1 MKTPFKESRAVFLA
15 LGIILLITVPLL
27 IFFASEDDA
36 DEKILS
42 EFRIFPFD
50 DDRSV
55 EELKNDAEFI
65 NSSFLL
71 FGFQK
76 EPVLLGFDLEF
87 EEDKRYVLELK
98 NPNFREVLLYRKDS
112 EGQYNLID
120 KAGTVVGKGN
130 ALAYPNPS
138 FELGQHHEYANEFL
152 LQISSVE
159 PINFTMSVHGK
170 QHFLDQYSKILF
182 FVSLYIGL
190 IVALFLY
197 NLILYFMVRD
207 KVYLLYS
214 FYIFFIS
221 LAQINLLGFTFH
233 YLFKDNV
240 QIYENSII
248 GFSAIAGVFGIF
260 FLRYFLKTKYYTP
273 FIDKLLKVNIGLYLI
288 SFAFRLLSLI
298 EVSYVLTDISGLM
311 IAALFIISSSIIAR
325 KGVRSAIYFLGAFL
339 MFFFGLV
346 IYILQNR
353 GIIELGTYANFPIL
367 LGSALEAI
375 LLSLALA
382 DRINI
387 LKKEKE
393 QEQHDRLEAIKEN
406 ERLIREQNAILEE
419 KVQTRTHE
427 LEVTLRN
434 LQNTQTQLVNQEKMA
449 SLGQLTAGVAHEI
462 NNPINFVSSN
472 INPLK
477 RDISDVIEIMDA
489 YKQMGIKEF
498 SPETLKQLNNLEKE
512 IDLDYVRDEID
523 QLLQGMEDGAK
534 RTVEIVKGLK
544 LFSRVDEQDVK
555 KVDLHAGI
563 SSTLVLLNS
572 SMSNKIKIIKDF
584 GEVPMVDC
592 LAGKINQVF
601 MNIVNNAVHALTENL
616 EVNPNPVIVIKT
628 STEGEYAKIEII
640 DNGPGIPDH
649 VKERI
654 FEPFFTT
661 KAVGKGTGLGL
672 SIVYSIIEKHHGT
685 LDVESVPDAGTS
697 FIIKLPITQKTSMI

>member
-1 MKTPFKESRAVFLA
+1 S
-15 LGIILLITVPLL
+15 
-27 IFFASEDDA
+27 
-36 DEKILS
+36 LS
-42 EFRIFPFD
+42 IVIFP
-50 DDRSV
+50 
-55 EELKNDAEFI
+55 
-65 NSSFLL
+65 
-71 FGFQK
+71 
-76 EPVLLGFDLEF
+76 
-87 EEDKRYVLELK
+87 
-98 NPNFREVLLYRKDS
+98 
-112 EGQYNLID
+112 
-120 KAGTVVGKGN
+120 
-130 ALAYPNPS
+130 
-138 FELGQHHEYANEFL
+138 
-152 LQISSVE
+152 
-159 PINFTMSVHGK
+159 
-170 QHFLDQYSKILF
+170 
-182 FVSLYIGL
+182 
-190 IVALFLY
+190 
-197 NLILYFMVRD
+197 
-207 KVYLLYS
+207 
-214 FYIFFIS
+214 
-221 LAQINLLGFTFH
+221 
-233 YLFKDNV
+233 
-240 QIYENSII
+240 
-248 GFSAIAGVFGIF
+248 AIAGVLAVF
-260 FLRYFLKTKYYTP
+260 FIKSFLKTKSFVP
-273 FIDKLLKVNIGLYLI
+273 NLDRFLVGIIILYLAGI
-288 SFAFRLLSLI
+288 LVRMAGLVEFSYRIIDITGLI
-298 EVSYVLTDISGLM
+298 GVV
-311 IAALFIISSSIIAR
+311 LFITIGISIAR
-325 KGVRSAIYFLGAFL
+325 KGYRPANFFLIAWGTFLVGLLIYVF
-339 MFFFGLV
+339 
-346 IYILQNR
+346 QNQ
-353 GIIELGTYANFPIL
+353 GIIHSSSLSTMPMLIGTAI
-367 LGSALEAI
+367 EAI

-406 ERLIREQNAILEE
+406 ERLIREQNILLEE
-419 KVQTRTHE
+419 KVLSRTHE

-477 RDISDVIEIMDA
+477 RDISDLIEIMDA
-489 YKQMGIKEF
+489 YRQMGIKEF
-498 SPETLKQLNNLEKE
+498 SPETLKELKNLEKE
-512 IDLDYVRDEID
+512 IDLDYVKEEID

-544 LFSRVDEQDVK
+544 LFSRIDEQDVK

-616 EVNPNPVIVIKT
+616 EINPNPVIVIKT

-640 DNGPGIPDH
+640 DNGPGIPEH

-685 LDVESVPDAGTS
+685 LDVETVPDAGTS
-697 FIIKLPITQKTSMI
+697 FIIKLPITQKSSMI

>member
-1 MKTPFKESRAVFLA
+1 
-15 LGIILLITVPLL
+15 
-27 IFFASEDDA
+27 
-36 DEKILS
+36 
-42 EFRIFPFD
+42 
-50 DDRSV
+50 
-55 EELKNDAEFI
+55 
-65 NSSFLL
+65 
-71 FGFQK
+71 
-76 EPVLLGFDLEF
+76 
-87 EEDKRYVLELK
+87 
-98 NPNFREVLLYRKDS
+98 
-112 EGQYNLID
+112 
-120 KAGTVVGKGN
+120 
-130 ALAYPNPS
+130 
-138 FELGQHHEYANEFL
+138 
-152 LQISSVE
+152 
-159 PINFTMSVHGK
+159 
-170 QHFLDQYSKILF
+170 
-182 FVSLYIGL
+182 
-190 IVALFLY
+190 
-197 NLILYFMVRD
+197 
-207 KVYLLYS
+207 
-214 FYIFFIS
+214 
-221 LAQINLLGFTFH
+221 
-233 YLFKDNV
+233 
-240 QIYENSII
+240 
-248 GFSAIAGVFGIF
+248 
-260 FLRYFLKTKYYTP
+260 
-273 FIDKLLKVNIGLYLI
+273 
-288 SFAFRLLSLI
+288 
-298 EVSYVLTDISGLM
+298 
-311 IAALFIISSSIIAR
+311 
-325 KGVRSAIYFLGAFL
+325 
-339 MFFFGLV
+339 
-346 IYILQNR
+346 
-353 GIIELGTYANFPIL
+353 
-367 LGSALEAI
+367 LEAV
-375 LLSLALA
+375 
-382 DRINI
+382 
-387 LKKEKE
+387 
-393 QEQHDRLEAIKEN
+393 KEN
-406 ERLIREQNAILEE
+406 ERLIREQNLLLEE
-419 KVQTRTHE
+419 KVKNRTHE

-685 LDVESVPDAGTS
+685 LDVETVPDAGTS

>member
-1 MKTPFKESRAVFLA
+1 MKTHFKESKAVFIA
-15 LGIILLITVPLL
+15 IGIILLLSTPLFY
-27 IFFASEDDA
+27 FFISDEYA
-36 DEKILS
+36 DEFILS
-42 EFRIFPFD
+42 EFKIYPYEENL
-50 DDRSV
+50 SV
-55 EELKNDAEFI
+55 ESLDITGEYLHT
-65 NSSFLL
+65 SFLL
-71 FGFQK
+71 FDFQK
-76 EPVLLGFDLEF
+76 EPVLLGFDLNF
-87 EEDKRYVLELK
+87 EDGFRYILELK
-98 NPNFREVLLYRKDS
+98 NPNFREVLLYRKNNTGSFD
-112 EGQYNLID
+112 LID
-120 KAGTVVGKGN
+120 KAGTEMGQAN
-130 ALAYPNPS
+130 ALSFPNPS
-138 FELGQHHEYANEFL
+138 FELGEHSNFQNNFL
-152 LQISSVE
+152 VKISSVE
-159 PINFTMSVHGK
+159 PINFTMSLHGK
-170 QHFLDQYSKILF
+170 QHFLDQYSKVLF
-182 FVSLYIGL
+182 FVSVYIGL

-197 NLILYFMVRD
+197 NLILFFMIRD

-233 YLFKDNV
+233 YLFNDN
-240 QIYENSII
+240 IYLYETSII
-248 GFSAIAGVFGIF
+248 GFSAIAGIFGIL
-260 FLRYFLKTKYYTP
+260 FLRHFLKTEYYTP
-273 FIDKLLKVNIGLYLI
+273 FIDKLLLLNIGLYFICFILRI
-288 SFAFRLLSLI
+288 MSYIELSYI
-298 EVSYVLTDISGLM
+298 LTDFSGLM
-311 IAALFIISSSIIAR
+311 IALLFILSSSIIAR
-325 KGVRSAIYFLGAFL
+325 KGIRSAIYFLVAFL

-346 IYILQNR
+346 LYILHNR

-387 LKKEKE
+387 LKREKE
-393 QEQHDRLEAIKEN
+393 QEQHDRLEAVKEN
-406 ERLIREQNAILEE
+406 ERLIREQNVLLEE

-477 RDISDVIEIMDA
+477 RDISDLIEIMDA
-489 YKQMGIKEF
+489 YREMGVKEF
-498 SPETLKQLNNLEKE
+498 SPETIKELKSLEKE
-512 IDLDYVRDEID
+512 IDLDYVRNEID

-544 LFSRVDEQDVK
+544 LFSRIDEQDVK

-584 GEVPMVDC
+584 GEMPMVDC

-601 MNIVNNAVHALTENL
+601 MNIINNAVHALTENL

-628 STEGEYAKIEII
+628 STEGEFAKIEII

-685 LDVESVPDAGTS
+685 LDVETVPDAGTS
-697 FIIKLPITQKTSMI
+697 FIIKLPITQKSSMI

>member
-1 MKTPFKESRAVFLA
+1 MIFKKGYNQPVVIGLIVIIIVILPVFA
-15 LGIILLITVPLL
+15 YFSSI
-27 IFFASEDDA
+27 E
-36 DEKILS
+36 
-42 EFRIFPFD
+42 
-50 DDRSV
+50 
-55 EELKNDAEFI
+55 NDAAYDVTDYRIYE
-65 NSSFLL
+65 SSL
-71 FGFQK
+71 FDKVENEIHTGGNILNLGFQREINLSFNIK
-76 EPVLLGFDLEF
+76 NALNQNDTDFFLEI
-87 EEDKRYVLELK
+87 K
-98 NPNFREVLLYRKDS
+98 NPTFREVSLYIKDD
-112 EGQYNLID
+112 EGDIKFLH
-120 KAGTVVGKGN
+120 KAGTEFGRSN
-130 ALAYPNPS
+130 LFSSPNPI
-138 FELGQHHEYANEFL
+138 FG
-152 LQISSVE
+152 ISSEISNSEEFFLTIKSFE
-159 PINFTMSVHGK
+159 PINFKITATPQSSFYFNYNQRTLFISV
-170 QHFLDQYSKILF
+170 
-182 FVSLYIGL
+182 YIG
-190 IVALFLY
+190 VMFALFLY
-197 NLILYFMVRD
+197 NFILYFLLRD
-207 KVYLLYS
+207 HIYFIYS
-214 FYIFFIS
+214 SYIFFIA
-221 LAQINLLGFTFH
+221 LAQLSLLGYSYYYF
-233 YLFKDNV
+233 LAQNPRL
-240 QIYENSII
+240 YELSII
-248 GFSAIAGVFGIF
+248 GFSAISGVVGITF
-260 FLRYFLKTKYYTP
+260 MRMFLKTRKFTP
-273 FIDKLLKVNIGLYLI
+273 LLDKLLIFNIILYI
-288 SFAFRLLSLI
+288 IAFGSRLLDFNKF
-298 EVSYVLTDISGLM
+298 SYTLTDISGLLVT
-311 IAALFIISSSIIAR
+311 ILFIFSAVIIVR
-325 KGVRSAIYFLGAFL
+325 KGYRPAIYFLIGWI
-339 MFFFGLV
+339 MFFTGLV
-346 IYILQNR
+346 VFILQNQ
-353 GIIELGTYANFPIL
+353 GLINLDSTSNIPMLVGT
-367 LGSALEAI
+367 ALEAI

-382 DRINI
+382 DKINI

-393 QEQHDRLEAIKEN
+393 QEQHDRLEAVKEN
-406 ERLIREQNAILEE
+406 ERLIREQNLLLEE
-419 KVQTRTHE
+419 KVKNRTHE

-489 YKQMGIKEF
+489 YRQMGIKEF

-584 GEVPMVDC
+584 GDVPMVDC

>member
-1 MKTPFKESRAVFLA
+1 MKAPFKESKAVFIA
-15 LGIILLITVPLL
+15 LGIILLLSTP
-27 IFFASEDDA
+27 IFYFFTSDEDA
-36 DEKILS
+36 DELILS
-42 EFRIFPFD
+42 EFRIFPYD
-50 DDRSV
+50 ENTRV
-55 EELKNDAEFI
+55 EDLPESANFI
-65 NSSFLL
+65 HSSFLL
-71 FGFQK
+71 FDFQ
-76 EPVLLGFDLEF
+76 EDPVLLGFDLDLK
-87 EEDKRYVLELK
+87 EDSRYVLEIK
-98 NPNFREVLLYRKDS
+98 NPNFREVNLYRKLTNGNF
-112 EGQYNLID
+112 ELIN
-120 KAGTVVGKGN
+120 KAGTEIGRGN
-130 ALAYPNPS
+130 ALLFPNPS
-138 FELGQHHEYANEFL
+138 FEIGQEAGYDNEFL
-152 LQISSVE
+152 LKVRSVE
-159 PINFTMSVHGK
+159 PVNFTMSLHGK

-182 FVSLYIGL
+182 FVSVYIGL

-233 YLFKDNV
+233 FLFKDN
-240 QIYENSII
+240 IYLYENSII
-248 GFSAIAGVFGIF
+248 GFSAIAGVFGIL
-260 FLRYFLKTKYYTP
+260 FLRHFLNTKYYTP
-273 FIDKLLKVNIGLYLI
+273 FIDKLLLMNMGLYLI
-288 SFAFRLLSLI
+288 CFVFRLLNFI
-298 EVSYVLTDISGLM
+298 EISYILTDISGLI
-311 IAALFIISSSIIAR
+311 IAILFIISSSIIAM
-325 KGVRSAIYFLGAFL
+325 KGVRSAIYFLVAFL

-346 IYILQNR
+346 LYILQNR
-353 GIIELGTYANFPIL
+353 GAIELGTYANFPIL

-393 QEQHDRLEAIKEN
+393 QEQHERLEAIKEN
-406 ERLIREQNAILEE
+406 ERLIREQNLLLEE
-419 KVQTRTHE
+419 KVQSRTHE

-489 YKQMGIKEF
+489 YRQRGLKEF
-498 SPETLKQLNNLEKE
+498 SPDTLKQLDKLEKD
-512 IDLDYVRDEID
+512 IDLEYVRDEID

-572 SMSNKIKIIKDF
+572 SMSNKIRIVKDF

-616 EVNPNPVIVIKT
+616 DVNPNPVIVIKT

-649 VKERI
+649 VKDRI

-685 LDVESVPDAGTS
+685 LDVETVPDAGTS